1 MVKFK
6 EWLNNQDSFLQEI
19 EHILKS
25 WKTQVLNTMEP
36 ENGRILLKFPKNI
49 DYVSKNVS
57 NSTTVAEP
65 QTIAAGMTYSG
76 DDLNE
81 SDYDHSQRHD
91 KGPAVLRSLN
101 QIINPTTGLGWTK
114 QQQSR
119 LKDVINYNFGKIAQP
134 MGYLFETEVF
144 LHLRDNYKLKDMDNG
159 AMDVDEK
166 RNDFINRI
174 KPHARTSLPQ
184 LIQLVKIHAMDLSDQ
199 IIKRTKRILGCADM
213 VWFSAKQL
221 TSRSSAWEG
230 RGNPA
235 DIIVG
240 CSVAM
245 GDDRVGYSLKFGTE
259 TRISIANL
267 SIPSAVH
274 VLAGKTLPSQVKI
287 LNNIEQDKAW
297 SARVSKILHDMA
309 DERFNGNPKNFV
321 NLLNYLLSGKS
332 FTFPAARNYASK
344 DLGGAEWSANF
355 RKDFIVS
362 DKPSNPLKAK
372 PNADVTLDSNSTYL
386 KMIYKVPDGTLYGTI
401 LFFMPRQGTI
411 DVKINNL
418 TSSMR

>member
-6 EWLNNQDSFLQEI
+6 EWLNNQNSFLQEI
-19 EHILKS
+19 ENILKS
-25 WKTQVLNTMEP
+25 WKIQVLNTMQT

-49 DYVSKNVS
+49 DYVSKSDS
-57 NSTTVAEP
+57 NTATVAEP

-76 DDLNE
+76 NDLNE
-81 SDYDHSQRHD
+81 AFDRSTRHD

-101 QIINPTTGLGWTK
+101 QIIDPTTGLGWSK
-114 QQQSR
+114 QQQNKLR
-119 LKDVINYNFGKIAQP
+119 DVINYNFGKIAQP

-144 LHLRDNYKLKDMDNG
+144 LHLKYSHKLKDMDDG
-159 AMDVDEK
+159 EMGVEERK
-166 RNDFINRI
+166 NDLISKI
-174 KPHARTSLPQ
+174 APHARTSLNQ
-184 LIQLVKIHAMDLSDQ
+184 LLQLVEVHAMDLGDQ
-199 IIKRTKRILGCADM
+199 IVKRTKRILGCADM
-213 VWFSAKQL
+213 VWFSAKQV
-221 TSRSSAWEG
+221 SSSSSSWTG

-259 TRISIANL
+259 TRISIASL

-274 VLAGKTLPSQVKI
+274 LLAGKTLPSQIKI
-287 LNNIEQDKAW
+287 INNIEQDKSW
-297 SARVSKILHDMA
+297 SARVAKIFHEMA
-309 DERFNGNPKNFV
+309 DGRFNGNPKNFV
-321 NLLNYLLSGKS
+321 SLLNYLLSGKS

-344 DLGGAEWSANF
+344 ELGGAEWSANF
-355 RKDFIVS
+355 KKDFIVS

-386 KMIYKVPDGTLYGTI
+386 KMIYKVPDGTMYGTI
-401 LFFMPRQGTI
+401 LFFIPRQGKI

-418 TSSMR
+418 TSTMR